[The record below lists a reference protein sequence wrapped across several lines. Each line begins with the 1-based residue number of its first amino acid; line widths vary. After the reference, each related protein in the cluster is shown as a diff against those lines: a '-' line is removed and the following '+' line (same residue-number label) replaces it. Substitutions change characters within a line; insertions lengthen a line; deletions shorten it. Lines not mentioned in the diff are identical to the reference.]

1 MTATTDPRTEAYDA
15 VRSALHG
22 LMAAERRLRARDQ
35 RLEGEI
41 TTNHVRA
48 MFILAKQDELPA
60 GKLAEA
66 ADMTPAS
73 VTQMLDH
80 LEARGLVARGRSA
93 TDRRVV
99 TVNLTGAGREKVAA
113 KRAAWDARWESALAE
128 FDAGELRAAAAVLTR
143 ARELMD
149 SIAAKGAV
157 RR

>member
-1 MTATTDPRTEAYDA
+1 VTATADPRTEAYDA

-48 MFILAKQDELPA
+48 MFIIAQQGELPA

-80 LEARGLVARGRSA
+80 LEARGFVARGRSA

-99 TVNLTGAGREKVAA
+99 TVSLTDAGREKVAA

-128 FDAGELRAAAAVLTR
+128 FDARELRAAAAVLTR

-157 RR
+157 KR